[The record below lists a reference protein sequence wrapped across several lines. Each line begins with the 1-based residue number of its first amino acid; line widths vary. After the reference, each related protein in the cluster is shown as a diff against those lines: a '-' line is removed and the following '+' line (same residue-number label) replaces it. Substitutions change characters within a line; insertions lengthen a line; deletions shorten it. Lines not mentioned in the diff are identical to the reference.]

1 MQTMGQKRAA
11 FALNAIIEITSG
23 MNEKQKKEFKSFTAG
38 VPSMILQNGFGQ
50 ALAFFLAKKEKKYEE
65 VFTLVKEWLAIN
77 NHFAP
82 NSSNVQFMQALA
94 ASEQSRFFELSKE
107 TMALLE
113 WVKRFAAMQ
122 VQKGDQP

>member
-1 MQTMGQKRAA
+1 M
-11 FALNAIIEITSG
+11 
-23 MNEKQKKEFKSFTAG
+23 KKFLRWSK
-38 VPSMILQNGFGQ
+38 NG
-50 ALAFFLAKKEKKYEE
+50 LPK
-65 VFTLVKEWLAIN
+65 TTN
-77 NHFAP
+77 FAP